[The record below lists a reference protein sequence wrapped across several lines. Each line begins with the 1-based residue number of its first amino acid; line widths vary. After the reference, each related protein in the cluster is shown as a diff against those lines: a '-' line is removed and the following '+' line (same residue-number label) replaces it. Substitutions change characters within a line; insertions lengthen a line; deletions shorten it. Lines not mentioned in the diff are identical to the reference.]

1 MRRIWT
7 ITLAA
12 MFLLS
17 ACGSVFKNRV
27 TSNETPT
34 AQPSLVCGNGVC
46 ETGETAA
53 SCQSDCG
60 ANLADA
66 VIKTTYIKSEGSSG
80 RIAVMIASPKVKRY
94 PEGAGVVVVIPSLF
108 SSTPDFMRD
117 PDLASLGLIQ
127 VTYLWP
133 GNKDKSTGVQ
143 SDGQFDYGGPNSI
156 MILRDVIRFAG
167 GRLADVNGRY
177 VFGLATIP
185 PLTDEVGLYAF
196 GDAGLAAVKA
206 LSLYG
211 EQYQGLQYYIGRE
224 TPTIDSLASEEI
236 GYYDS
241 ARKPVFNPFYLYP
254 TSYSFNSLTLNYTNL
269 HWDASYVSG
278 VSRMAGR
285 PYLDLDGN
293 GMISPGDYI
302 FDGFTPVISGK
313 RYYSIDLTQALLD
326 TGALTLPDWPG
337 DVATLGQVT
346 SFWSFLQSPDPF
358 AAMQND
364 PIIRNLKVML
374 VFAREDHAQVAEDK
388 PHIHQ
393 AYQGF
398 RFEARLWVRLNPDR
412 AYVQELLQKNG
423 GTEQGS
429 STATAEVIPIL
440 DFPDNPANTQTDD
453 WTKIGEYAYPA
464 TGVAARLVPLAAV
477 AEMADRAHSG
487 VWDENLGAPLYFYTG
502 PTPTP

>member
-1 MRRIWT
+1 MRRLWFIC
-7 ITLAA
+7 IAIML
-12 MFLLS
+12 LLS
-17 ACGSVFKNRV
+17 ACGSGLKAGVN
-27 TSNETPT
+27 SNETP
-34 AQPSLVCGNGVC
+34 ASQPSSLCGNGIC
-46 ETGETAA
+46 ENGETA
-53 SCQSDCG
+53 STCQQDCG
-60 ANLADA
+60 GNSADA
-66 VIKTTYIKSEGSSG
+66 VVKTTYIKSEGSSG
-80 RIAVMIASPKVKRY
+80 RIAVMVASPKVKRY
-94 PEGAGVVVVIPSLF
+94 PEGAGVVVVVPSLF
-108 SSTPDFMRD
+108 SNTANFSRD
-117 PDLASLGLIQ
+117 PNLASIGLIQ
-127 VTYLWP
+127 VSYLWP
-133 GNKDKSTGVQ
+133 GNKDKATGVQ
-143 SDGQFDYGGPNSI
+143 SDGEFDYGGPNSI

-211 EQYQGLQYYIGRE
+211 DQYQGLQYYIGRE
-224 TPTIDSLASEEI
+224 TPTDDSLASEEI

-241 ARKPVFNPFYLYP
+241 ARKPVYNPFYIYP
-254 TSYSFNSLTLNYTNL
+254 ASYSFDLFKLNYTNL

-278 VSRMAGR
+278 ESNMAGR

-293 GMISPGDYI
+293 GVISGGDYI

-313 RYYSIDLTQALLD
+313 RYYSISLTQALID
-326 TGALTLPDWPG
+326 SGALTPSDWPG
-337 DVATLGQVT
+337 DVATPQEAT

-358 AAMQND
+358 AVMQNN

-374 VFAREDHAQVAEDK
+374 VFAQEDHAQVAEDK

-412 AYVQELLQKNG
+412 AYVQELLQKDAEA
-423 GTEQGS
+423 TQGS
-429 STATAEVIPIL
+429 SVPTAEIIPIL

-453 WTKIGEYAYPA
+453 WTKIGAYAYPA
-464 TGVAARLVPLAAV
+464 NGTAARLVPLAAV

-487 VWDENLGAPLYFYTG
+487 VWDENIGAPLFFYTG